1 MTFIQYGIILNS
13 TDDGLVKA
21 TSQILYG
28 QYHSWDLYVLGLK
41 INVLCKKKF
50 QPPFWKKLR
59 KLQISPLAV
68 GMASNFGHRSRSR
81 RS

>member
-13 TDDGLVKA
+13 TDDGRVKA

-28 QYHSWDLYVLGLK
+28 QYVLGLK

-59 KLQISPLAV
+59 KLQIRPSAV